1 MNNRA
6 IGIIDAGFGGL
17 AAAKSLRE
25 LLPSENIIYFSDIAR
40 YPYEKYTAEEVGKY
54 IAESG
59 ELLAERGVKLI
70 LNASGC
76 IFDGAGDGTLCGVP
90 FIGTELPA
98 AQAACSSTR
107 NGKIG
112 IIGSAAAVRNGIIGR
127 AVRTIR
133 PGTIV
138 CGNVSMLIA
147 PAVLGDYVHRNPKVM
162 RAVVEDCLTPFGESG
177 ADTIILG
184 SSYCEFVKE
193 LILEA
198 ADDSVTIVSPAAEA
212 AKAAELYLFEH
223 DLLTDCEG
231 EGESEYI
238 VNSGEDFFVEN
249 ASALYGEK
257 LKGTITC
264 IQN

>member
-25 LLPSENIIYFSDIAR
+25 LLPAENIIYFSDIAR
-40 YPYEKYTAEEVGKY
+40 YPYEKYTADEAEGY
-54 IAESG
+54 IAESAG
-59 ELLAERGVKLI
+59 LLAEKEVKLI

-76 IFDGAGDGTLCGVP
+76 LFESAADGMVCGVP

-138 CGNVSMLIA
+138 CGSVSMLIA

-162 RAVVEDCLTPFGESG
+162 RAVVEDCLTPFGESEP
-177 ADTIILG
+177 DTIILG
-184 SSYCEFVKE
+184 SSYCEFVRE

-198 ADDSVTIVSPAAEA
+198 ADDSATIISPAAEA

-223 DLLTDCEG
+223 DLLADREG
-231 EGESEYI
+231 EGTSEYI
-238 VNSGEDFFVEN
+238 VNCGEDFFVEN
-249 ASALYGEK
+249 ASALYGKK
-257 LKGTITC
+257 LEGTITC
-264 IQN
+264 IHN